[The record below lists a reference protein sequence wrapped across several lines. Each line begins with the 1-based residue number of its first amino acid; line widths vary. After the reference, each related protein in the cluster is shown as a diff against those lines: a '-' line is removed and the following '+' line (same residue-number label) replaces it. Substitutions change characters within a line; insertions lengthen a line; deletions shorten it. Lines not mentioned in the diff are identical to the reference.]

1 MLNVKIELSIKYYST
16 EIVLTQAMAGETLNT
31 EVLIIGGGPVG
42 MSLAADL
49 NYRGVKCILVEKKMD
64 TTKIPKATL
73 VNVRSM
79 EHFRRLE
86 IAEVL
91 KDKTTFPR
99 DVPVNMVM
107 GTGVL
112 KSKQVTS
119 FCYGSWGEAVDGVAK
134 HYAYYNLGCSAE
146 LSIMCPQLILEP
158 ILKEHLDTVPNVTSY
173 WGWSLVGLRQD
184 MADDG
189 MVTANVENPAGAK
202 LTINARFAVGCDGGS
217 SYTRKLIGV
226 HTYGQFVLHKAVS
239 VYFESKE
246 LRTIIDNKPGVY
258 MVNNR
263 RISGILVTV
272 DINKGRFMIYSLLPF
287 DSAKLA
293 QALLDNPKKF
303 VNDFVGKE
311 IEHNVIIN
319 SSWETHAV
327 LATKYRE
334 GHVFLCGDAAHQ
346 WVPVGGI
353 GMNTG
358 IADAMDLSWKIDAI
372 LKGWGGYY
380 LFDSYLLERRPL
392 ADKTRSFVL
401 DTGEIVGTVLSRRL
415 GPLLSIIP
423 GISTLFGRY
432 LVKSVRDNFKSGT
445 NIVLGF
451 QYSNS
456 NIIVHPKDSSQH
468 RDAINVLTPFL
479 PRAVPGRRAPHVVLE
494 NLPTIHDLFGRD
506 YTLLII
512 DGSTSDCRDLQDEA
526 ARRKMPLEVHKVKGR
541 PQVVVIYSN
550 HYYLVRPDGVI
561 AWCSDFQPNKQDAA
575 HIISVIC
582 GDFRPRYL
590 PTQNISR
597 SVRPVYKFPPIFEI
611 ACIGYLTFLLQH
623 HTPLS
628 LHFSYLLGLNAMET
642 MRLCLAVKKKKKSAY
657 VSRHK
662 ASVLCSYG
670 LPSISLKLDEKHVS
684 RYGPNDVLIKVHAAS
699 VNRID
704 VGMTM
709 GYGSKMVSASF
720 QGPSLPRV
728 LGRDCAGE
736 VVAVGDEVKKFIAA
750 DLVYTTCPW
759 SRDGSHAQYVAVD
772 EKYVAHK
779 PRNLSYI
786 EAASLPWVTTTV
798 WTALVDCAG
807 LNWYNTRN
815 KRVLVHGGSGGV
827 GSFAIQL
834 LKAWGAEVVTTCS
847 TDNVQRVKNLG
858 ADTVIDYTK
867 EDFTTLAQ
875 DFDIVFDTVG
885 YTQNYEVYSL
895 RLLKRFKHAKYLSIR
910 SPLLRQINRW
920 GVVLGNLIT
929 QVITGIQVI
938 TQRLLHGRGFYYVVA
953 QPNGECLEE
962 VGKLVEVGKII
973 PQLSPAGTFPL
984 EKISEAYELVR
995 QGHAGGKVIITFT

>member
-1 MLNVKIELSIKYYST
+1 
-16 EIVLTQAMAGETLNT
+16 MAGETLNT

-73 VNVRSM
+73 VNVRTM
-79 EHFRRLE
+79 EHFRRLQL
-86 IAEVL
+86 AGLL

-99 DVPVNMVM
+99 DLPVYAVT

-112 KSKQVTS
+112 KSKQTASVS
-119 FCYGSWGEAVDGVAK
+119 YGSWGEAMDGISK
-134 HYAYYNLGCSAE
+134 YYPYYNLGCSAE
-146 LSIMCPQLILEP
+146 FSIMCPQLILEP

-173 WGWSLVGLRQD
+173 WGCSLVGLQQD
-184 MADDG
+184 MADGG
-189 MVTANVENPAGAK
+189 MVTAEVENPSGAK

-217 SYTRKLIGV
+217 SKTRKLIGV

-239 VYFESKE
+239 VYFESQE
-246 LRTIIDNKPGVY
+246 LRTIIDNKPGIYV
-258 MVNNR
+258 VNNY

-272 DINKGRFMIYSLLPF
+272 DIIKGRFLVYSLLPYK
-287 DSAKLA
+287 STKLA
-293 QALLDNPKKF
+293 QFLLDNPKTF

-311 IEHNVIIN
+311 IEHNVITTAP
-319 SSWETHAV
+319 WETHAV

-334 GHVFLCGDAAHQ
+334 GHVLLCGDAAHL
-346 WVPVGGI
+346 WEPVGDGI

-358 IADAMDLSWKIDAI
+358 ISDAMDLSWKIDAV

-380 LFDSYLLERRPL
+380 LLDSYLLERRPL
-392 ADKTRSFVL
+392 ADKTRSFVI

-415 GPLLSIIP
+415 GPLISYIP
-423 GISTLFGRY
+423 GLSTLFGRY
-432 LVKSVRDNFKSGT
+432 VMKSVRENLKSGS

-456 NIIVHPKDSSQH
+456 NIIMHQRDSSHHQ
-468 RDAINVLTPFL
+468 DAINVLTPFL
-479 PRAVPGRRAPHVVLE
+479 PRAIPGRRAPHVVLE

-506 YTLLII
+506 FTLLII
-512 DGSTSDCRDLQDEA
+512 DGSTTDCRDLQEEA
-526 ARRKMPLEVHKVKGR
+526 ASRKMPLEVHKVNGR
-541 PQVVVIYSN
+541 PEVVVIYN
-550 HYYLVRPDGVI
+550 KHYYLVRPDGII
-561 AWCSDFQPNKQDAA
+561 AWCSDFQPNRQDAA
-575 HIISVIC
+575 NIISVIC
-582 GDFRPRYL
+582 GDRKPKYL
-590 PTQNISR
+590 PTQKVCR

-611 ACIGYLTFLLQH
+611 AFIGYLSFLLH
-623 HTPLS
+623 RYSPLS
-628 LHFSYLLGLNAMET
+628 LHFSYLLGLNTLEMI
-642 MRLCLAVKKKKKSAY
+642 RLCLTVNLKKAPMY

-670 LPSISLKLDEKHVS
+670 SPATSLKLDERNV
-684 RYGPNDVLIKVHAAS
+684 RRFGPNDVLIKVHAAS

-720 QGPSLPRV
+720 KGPSLPRV

-736 VVAVGDEVKKFIAA
+736 VVAVGEEVKNFIAG
-750 DLVYTTCPW
+750 DLVYATCPW
-759 SRDGSHAQYVAVD
+759 SRHGTHAQYVTV
-772 EKYVAHK
+772 EEEYVAHK

-786 EAASLPWVTTTV
+786 EAASLPWVSTTV
-798 WTALVDCAG
+798 WTALVTKAG
-807 LNWYNTRN
+807 LTRFNTHN
-815 KRVLVHGGSGGV
+815 KKVLVHGGSGGV

-847 TDNVQRVKNLG
+847 TNHVKRLQKLG
-858 ADTVIDYTK
+858 TDVVVDYTK
-867 EDFTTLAQ
+867 EDFTTLGQ

-885 YTQNYEVYSL
+885 YTQNYEVRSL
-895 RLLKRFKHAKYLSIR
+895 PLLKRFCNAKYLSIR

-920 GVVLGNLIT
+920 GVLIGNLTT
-929 QVITGIQVI
+929 QVITGVQVI
-938 TQRLLHGRGFYYVVA
+938 MQRLLHGRGFYYVVA
-953 QPNGECLEE
+953 QPNGECLNEIRE
-962 VGKLVEVGKII
+962 LVEAGKIM
-973 PQLSPAGTFPL
+973 PQLSPAGPFPL

-995 QGHAGGKVIITFT
+995 QGHAGGKVIVTFT

>member
-1 MLNVKIELSIKYYST
+1 
-16 EIVLTQAMAGETLNT
+16 MAGETLNT

-86 IAEVL
+86 IAGLL

-99 DVPVNMVM
+99 DLPMYIVM

-112 KSKQVTS
+112 KNRQLVS
-119 FCYGSWGEAVDGVAK
+119 FCYGSWGEAVDGIPK
-134 HYAYYNLGCSAE
+134 QYAYYNLGCSAE
-146 LSIMCPQLILEP
+146 LSVMCPQLILEP
-158 ILKEHLDTVPNVTSY
+158 ILKEHLETVPNVKSY
-173 WGWSLVGLRQD
+173 WGWSLVGLQQD
-184 MADDG
+184 AAGDG
-189 MVTANVENPAGAK
+189 VVTANIENPAG
-202 LTINARFAVGCDGGS
+202 TQVSINARFVVGCDGGS

-239 VYFESKE
+239 VYFESHE
-246 LRTIIDNKPGVY
+246 LRTIIGDKPGVY
-258 MVNNR
+258 VVNNR
-263 RISGILVTV
+263 KISGILVTV
-272 DINKGRFMIYSLLPF
+272 DINKARFMIYTLLPF
-287 DSAKLA
+287 YHAKLA
-293 QALLDNPKKF
+293 QYLLDNPMKF

-311 IEHNVIIN
+311 IEHKVIIN

-334 GHVFLCGDAAHQ
+334 GNVFLCGDAAHQ

-358 IADAMDLSWKIDAI
+358 IADAMDLSWKIDAV

-415 GPLLSIIP
+415 GPLLGCIP
-423 GISTLFGRY
+423 GVSNLFGRY
-432 LVKSVRDNFKSGT
+432 LIQSVRSNFKSGT
-445 NIVLGF
+445 NIMLGF

-456 NIIVHPKDSSQH
+456 NIIVHQKGSSRRQ
-468 RDAINVLTPFL
+468 DAINVMTPFL
-479 PRAVPGRRAPHVVLE
+479 PRAIPGRRAPHVVLD

-512 DGSTSDCRDLQDEA
+512 DGSTTECRDLQEEA
-526 ARRKMPLEVHKVKGR
+526 AQRKMPLEVHKVKGL

-561 AWCSDFQPNKQDAA
+561 AWCSDFQPNRQDAA

-582 GDFRPRYL
+582 GDYKPKFL
-590 PTQNISR
+590 PTQKVSR

-611 ACIGYLTFLLQH
+611 ACIGYLTFLLERYS
-623 HTPLS
+623 PLS
-628 LHFSYLLGLNAMET
+628 LHFSYLLGLNAVEML
-642 MRLCLAVKKKKKSAY
+642 RLCLTVKSKKSSAY

-670 LPSISLKLDEKHVS
+670 VPATSLKLDERRVG
-684 RYGPNDVLIKVHAAS
+684 RFGPKDVLIKVHAAS

-720 QGPSLPRV
+720 RGSSLPRV

-736 VVAVGDEVKKFIAA
+736 VVAVGDEVKKFVAG
-750 DLVYTTCPW
+750 DLVYATCPW

-772 EKYVAHK
+772 EQYVAQK
-779 PRNLSYI
+779 PRNLTFV
-786 EAASLPWVTTTV
+786 EAASLPWVATTV
-798 WTALVDCAG
+798 WTALVTHAG
-807 LNWYNTRN
+807 LSRWNTP
-815 KRVLVHGGSGGV
+815 KKKVLVHGGSGGV

-847 TDNVQRVKNLG
+847 TNNVRRLQELG
-858 ADTVIDYTK
+858 ADAVVDYTK
-867 EDFTTLAQ
+867 EDFATVLPQ

-885 YTQNYEVYSL
+885 YTQNYEVRSL
-895 RLLKRFKHAKYLSIR
+895 RLLKRFRNAKYLSIR
-910 SPLLRQINRW
+910 SPLLKEINRW
-920 GVVLGNLIT
+920 GVLLGSLIT
-929 QVITGIQVI
+929 QLITGIQVI
-938 TQRLLHGRGFYYVVA
+938 TQRLLHYRGFHYVIA
-953 QPNGECLEE
+953 QPNGECLEK
-962 VGKLVEVGKII
+962 VSQLVEAGKIT
-973 PQLSPAGTFPL
+973 PQLSAAGTFPL
-984 EKISEAYELVR
+984 EKISEAYEVVR
-995 QGHAGGKVIITFT
+995 QGHAGGKVIVTMT

>member
-1 MLNVKIELSIKYYST
+1 
-16 EIVLTQAMAGETLNT
+16 MAGETQNT

-49 NYRGVKCILVEKKMD
+49 NYRGVKCILVEKKLD
-64 TTKIPKATL
+64 TTRMPKATL

-79 EHFRRLE
+79 EHFRRLQ
-86 IAEVL
+86 IAGLL
-91 KDKTTFPR
+91 KDKTSFPR
-99 DVPVNMVM
+99 DLPMYIVM

-112 KSKQVTS
+112 KSRQLVS
-119 FCYGSWGEAVDGVAK
+119 FSYGSWGEAVDGIPK
-134 HYAYYNLGCSAE
+134 RYAYYNLGCSAE

-158 ILKEHLDTVPNVTSY
+158 ILKEHLETVPNVKSY
-173 WGWSLVGLRQD
+173 WGWSLVELQQD
-184 MADDG
+184 AASDG
-189 MVTANVENPAGAK
+189 MVTASIENPAGTK
-202 LTINARFAVGCDGGS
+202 VTVNARFVVGCDGGAS
-217 SYTRKLIGV
+217 NTRKLIGA

-239 VYFESKE
+239 VYFESQE
-246 LRTIIDNKPGVY
+246 LKTIVGNKPGVY
-258 MVNNR
+258 VVNNR

-287 DSAKLA
+287 NYAQLA
-293 QALLDNPKKF
+293 QSLLDNPEKF

-311 IEHNVIIN
+311 IEHKLITK

-334 GHVFLCGDAAHQ
+334 GRVFLCGDAAHQ

-358 IADAMDLSWKIDAI
+358 IADAMDLSWKIDAV

-415 GPLLSIIP
+415 GPLLCCIP
-423 GISTLFGRY
+423 GVSHLFGRY
-432 LVKSVRDNFKSGT
+432 LIHSVRNNFKSGT

-456 NIIVHPKDSSQH
+456 NIIVHQKGSSRKQDSL
-468 RDAINVLTPFL
+468 NVMSPFL
-479 PRAVPGRRAPHVVLE
+479 PRAIPGRRAPHVVLD

-512 DGSTSDCRDLQDEA
+512 DGSTTDCRDLQEEA
-526 ARRKMPLEVHKVKGR
+526 AQRKMPLEVHRIKGL

-561 AWCSDFQPNKQDAA
+561 AWCSDFQPNRQDAA
-575 HIISVIC
+575 QIISVIC
-582 GDFRPRYL
+582 GDFKPMYL
-590 PTQNISR
+590 PTQEVSR
-597 SVRPVYKFPPIFEI
+597 SVRPVYKFPPVFEI
-611 ACIGYLTFLLQH
+611 ACIGYVTFLLERYS
-623 HTPLS
+623 PLS
-628 LHFSYLLGLNAMET
+628 LHFSYLLGLNAME
-642 MRLCLAVKKKKKSAY
+642 MLRLCLTSKKKKVSAY

-662 ASVLCSYG
+662 AAVLCSYG
-670 LPSISLKLDEKHVS
+670 SPATSLKLDERRVS
-684 RYGPNDVLIKVHAAS
+684 RFGPKDVLIKVHAAS

-709 GYGSKMVSASF
+709 GYGAKMVSASF
-720 QGPSLPRV
+720 RGASLPRV

-736 VVAVGDEVKKFIAA
+736 VVAIGDEVKKFIAG
-750 DLVYTTCPW
+750 DLVYAVCPW
-759 SRDGSHAQYVAVD
+759 SRDGAHAQYVAVD
-772 EKYVAHK
+772 EEYVAHK
-779 PRNLSYI
+779 PRNLSFV
-786 EAASLPWVTTTV
+786 EAASLPWVATTV
-798 WTALVDCAG
+798 WTGLVTHAG
-807 LNWYNTRN
+807 LDSQNTP
-815 KRVLVHGGSGGV
+815 KKKVLVHGGSGGV

-847 TDNVQRVKNLG
+847 TNNVQRVQELG

-867 EDFTTLAQ
+867 EDFGALPQ
-875 DFDIVFDTVG
+875 DFDLVFDTVG
-885 YTQNYEVYSL
+885 FTQNYEVRSL
-895 RLLKRFKHAKYLSIR
+895 RLLKRFHNAKYLSIR

-920 GVVLGNLIT
+920 GVLLGRLIT
-929 QVITGIQVI
+929 QLITGIQVI
-938 TQRLLHGRGFYYVVA
+938 TQRLLHQRGFYYVIA
-953 QPNGECLEE
+953 QPSGGCLENVRE
-962 VGKLVEVGKII
+962 LVEAGKIT
-973 PQLSPAGTFPL
+973 PQLSAAGPFSL
-984 EKISEAYELVR
+984 EKISEAYELVG
-995 QGHAGGKVIITFT
+995 QGHPGGKVIVTFT